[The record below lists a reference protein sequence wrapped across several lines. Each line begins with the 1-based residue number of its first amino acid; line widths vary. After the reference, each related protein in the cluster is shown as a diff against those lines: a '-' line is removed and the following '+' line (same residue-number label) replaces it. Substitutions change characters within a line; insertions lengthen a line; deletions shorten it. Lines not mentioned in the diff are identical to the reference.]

1 MTDVRTHH
9 HYCHRQKIARAT
21 RIVWFCHHFHTNI
34 PYLLTYLP
42 KQSKAKQMSELKE
55 YTLDQV
61 AKHTTTDSCWL
72 VIGND
77 NNGECRPVDLCRRLF
92 CRWRNLVFVFFV
104 KQWQCKSHTNETTIG
119 GRGILLEREACM
131 HAATKRTRR
140 RQRRRRLC

>member
-1 MTDVRTHH
+1 
-9 HYCHRQKIARAT
+9 
-21 RIVWFCHHFHTNI
+21 
-34 PYLLTYLP
+34 
-42 KQSKAKQMSELKE
+42 MSELKE

-119 GRGILLEREACM
+119 GIDPFGEGRMHACM
-131 HAATKRTRR
+131 LLPKEQGVGNDDDDFVEDDDGGATA
-140 RQRRRRLC
+140 QRH